1 MSKKETAAPLRVD
14 LYIRVS
20 GQEQAI
26 KGLSLE
32 AQQENLEEYAR
43 ERGWVIVGTYIDAAK
58 TARKRMY
65 KRTNFLR
72 MLEDVKQD
80 KVDLILFTRLDRW
93 FRSVADYYKV
103 MEILDAHNCGWL
115 TTQEQYDTTTAGG
128 RLYIN
133 LRLSIAQNEA
143 DLCGERIGVVL
154 DSKVKHGTVVSG
166 KIPFGYRINKEK
178 RLEIVPQDAAI
189 ILDAFEHYR
198 SSVSVRAT
206 AAYIQ
211 LTYGLN
217 WDNIRCRR
225 NLCQTLYIGHYE
237 SNGRVNPNFCPPIVP
252 RDLYDDV
259 QKLLSNNT
267 KANPTGR
274 VFLFTSL
281 LICAECGHRLAGLQ
295 TGYGPYYR
303 CPQHYS
309 RRTCGHKK
317 QIRETAVEEW
327 LFTFLGDELE
337 KQRLEWEVK
346 EARRKQAAASVDRAA
361 IRRKLSRLKEL
372 YVNEM
377 IDLEEYR
384 RDYELYTTQ
393 LAERTAPSAEEERPN
408 FEAIEAI
415 LETGFRK
422 IYDGLEREEKRT
434 LWRSVIKEI
443 HVDKEWQITRISFY
457 RCSYTNDT

>member
-1 MSKKETAAPLRVD
+1 MAKNETAAPLRVD

-32 AQQENLEEYAR
+32 AQQEDLEEYAR
-43 ERGWVIVGTYIDAAK
+43 ERGWVIVGVYIDAAK
-58 TARKRMY
+58 TARKRLG

-103 MEILDAHNCGWL
+103 MEILDAHKCGWL

-166 KIPFGYRINKEK
+166 KIPFGYRINEEK
-178 RLEIVPQDAAI
+178 RLEVVPENAAI

-198 SSVSVRAT
+198 STVSVRAT

-211 LTYGLN
+211 RTYGLN
-217 WDNIRCRR
+217 WDNVRCRR
-225 NLCQTLYIGHYE
+225 NLVQTLYIGHYE

-267 KANPTGR
+267 KANSTGR

-309 RRTCGHKK
+309 RRTCDHKK
-317 QIRETAVEEW
+317 QIRETTIEEW
-327 LFTFLGDELE
+327 LFTFLGDELK
-337 KQRLEWEVK
+337 KQRLEWDIK
-346 EARRKQAAASVDRAA
+346 EARRRQTAAAIDRAA

-384 RDYELYTTQ
+384 RDYELYTAQ

-408 FEAIEAI
+408 FEAVEAI
-415 LETGFRK
+415 LASGFRK

-443 HVDKEWQITRISFY
+443 RVDKERQITGISFL
-457 RCSYTNDT
+457 

>member
-1 MSKKETAAPLRVD
+1 MGKNETATPLRVD

-166 KIPFGYRINKEK
+166 KIPFGYRINEEK

-443 HVDKEWQITRISFY
+443 HVDKERQITRISFL
-457 RCSYTNDT
+457 

>member
-1 MSKKETAAPLRVD
+1 MGKNEVAPLRVA
-14 LYIRVS
+14 LYVRVS

-32 AQQENLEEYAR
+32 AQQESLEEYAR
-43 ERGWVIVGTYIDAAK
+43 ERGWVIVGVYIDAAK
-58 TARKRMY
+58 TARKSLG

-72 MLEDVKQD
+72 MLESVKQD
-80 KVDLILFTRLDRW
+80 NVDLILFTRLDRW

-166 KIPFGYRINKEK
+166 KIPFGYRINEEK
-178 RLEIVPQDAAI
+178 RLEVVPENAAI

-198 SSVSVRAT
+198 STVSVRAT

-211 LTYGLN
+211 RTYGLN
-217 WDNIRCRR
+217 WDNVRCRR
-225 NLCQTLYIGHYE
+225 NLVQTLYIGHYE

-267 KANPTGR
+267 KANSTGR

-309 RRTCGHKK
+309 RRTCDHKK
-317 QIRETAVEEW
+317 QIRETTIEEW
-327 LFTFLGDELE
+327 LFTFLGDELK
-337 KQRLEWEVK
+337 KQRLEWDIK
-346 EARRKQAAASVDRAA
+346 EARRRQTAAAIDRAA
-361 IRRKLSRLKEL
+361 IHRKLSRLKEL

-384 RDYELYTTQ
+384 RDYELYTAQ

-408 FEAIEAI
+408 FEAVEAI
-415 LETGFRK
+415 LASGFRK

-443 HVDKEWQITRISFY
+443 RVDKERQITGISFL
-457 RCSYTNDT
+457 

>member
-166 KIPFGYRINKEK
+166 KIPFGYRINEEK

-443 HVDKEWQITRISFY
+443 HVDKERQITRISFL
-457 RCSYTNDT
+457 

>member
-327 LFTFLGDELE
+327 LFTFLVDELE

-443 HVDKEWQITRISFY
+443 HVDKERQITRISFY

>member
-1 MSKKETAAPLRVD
+1 MAKNETAAPLRVD

-32 AQQENLEEYAR
+32 AQQEDLEEYAR
-43 ERGWVIVGTYIDAAK
+43 ERGWVIVGVYIDAAK
-58 TARKRMY
+58 TARKRLG

-103 MEILDAHNCGWL
+103 MEILDAHKCGWL

-166 KIPFGYRINKEK
+166 KIPFGYRINEEK
-178 RLEIVPQDAAI
+178 RLEVVPQDAAI

-198 SSVSVRAT
+198 STVSVRAT
-206 AAYIQ
+206 AAYIRQ
-211 LTYGLN
+211 TYGLN
-217 WDNIRCRR
+217 WDNVRCRR

-237 SNGRVNPNFCPPIVP
+237 SNGRVNPNFCPAIVP

-281 LICAECGHRLAGLQ
+281 LICAECGHRLAGIQ

-309 RRTCGHKK
+309 RRTCDHKK
-317 QIRETAVEEW
+317 QIREIAVEEW
-327 LFTFLGDELE
+327 LFTFLGGELE

-346 EARRKQAAASVDRAA
+346 EAQRRQAAASLDPAA

-384 RDYELYTTQ
+384 RDYELYTAQ
-393 LAERTAPSAEEERPN
+393 LAERTAPTAEEERPN
-408 FEAIEAI
+408 FESVEAI
-415 LETGFRK
+415 LESGFRK

-443 HVDKEWQITRISFY
+443 HVDKERQITRIVFL
-457 RCSYTNDT
+457 

>member
-1 MSKKETAAPLRVD
+1 MGKNETATPLRVD

-58 TARKRMY
+58 TARKRLG

-166 KIPFGYRINKEK
+166 KIPFGYRINEEK

-211 LTYGLN
+211 RTYGLN

-443 HVDKEWQITRISFY
+443 HVDKERQITRISFL
-457 RCSYTNDT
+457 

>member
-1 MSKKETAAPLRVD
+1 MAKKEAATPLRVD

-32 AQQENLEEYAR
+32 AQQEDLEEYAR
-43 ERGWVIVGTYIDAAK
+43 ERGWVIVGVYIDAAK
-58 TARKRMY
+58 TARKRLG

-166 KIPFGYRINKEK
+166 KIPFGYRINEEK
-178 RLEIVPQDAAI
+178 RLEVVPENAAI

-198 SSVSVRAT
+198 STVSVRAT

-211 LTYGLN
+211 RTYGLN

-274 VFLFTSL
+274 VFLFTSI

-309 RRTCGHKK
+309 RRTCDHKK
-317 QIRETAVEEW
+317 QIRESAVEEW

-337 KQRLEWEVK
+337 KQRLKWEVK

-384 RDYELYTTQ
+384 RDYELYAAQ
-393 LAERTAPSAEEERPN
+393 LTERTIPAVGEERPN

-434 LWRSVIKEI
+434 LW
-443 HVDKEWQITRISFY
+443 
-457 RCSYTNDT
+457 

>member
-80 KVDLILFTRLDRW
+80 KVDLMLFTRLDRW

-267 KANPTGR
+267 KANP
-274 VFLFTSL
+274 
-281 LICAECGHRLAGLQ
+281 
-295 TGYGPYYR
+295 

-327 LFTFLGDELE
+327 LFTFLVDELE

-443 HVDKEWQITRISFY
+443 HVDKERQITRISFL
-457 RCSYTNDT
+457 

>member
-1 MSKKETAAPLRVD
+1 MGKNETATPLRVD

-166 KIPFGYRINKEK
+166 KIPFGYRINEEK

-211 LTYGLN
+211 RTYGLN

-443 HVDKEWQITRISFY
+443 HVDKERQITRISFL
-457 RCSYTNDT
+457 

>member
-1 MSKKETAAPLRVD
+1 MSKKEAAAPLRVD

-267 KANPTGR
+267 KANP
-274 VFLFTSL
+274 
-281 LICAECGHRLAGLQ
+281 
-295 TGYGPYYR
+295 

-372 YVNEM
+372 YVNKM

-408 FEAIEAI
+408 FETIEAI

-443 HVDKEWQITRISFY
+443 HVDKERQITRISFL
-457 RCSYTNDT
+457 

>member
-211 LTYGLN
+211 RTYGLN

-443 HVDKEWQITRISFY
+443 HVDKERQITRISFL
-457 RCSYTNDT
+457 

>member
-1 MSKKETAAPLRVD
+1 MGKNETATPLRVD

-143 DLCGERIGVVL
+143 DLCGERFGVVL

-211 LTYGLN
+211 RTYGLN
-217 WDNIRCRR
+217 WDNIHCRR

-267 KANPTGR
+267 KANP
-274 VFLFTSL
+274 
-281 LICAECGHRLAGLQ
+281 
-295 TGYGPYYR
+295 

-443 HVDKEWQITRISFY
+443 HVDKERQITRISFL
-457 RCSYTNDT
+457 

>member
-1 MSKKETAAPLRVD
+1 MAKNETATPLRVD

-43 ERGWVIVGTYIDAAK
+43 ERGWVIVGVYIDAAK
-58 TARKRMY
+58 TARKRPG

-143 DLCGERIGVVL
+143 DLCGERFGVVL

-166 KIPFGYRINKEK
+166 KIPFGYRINEEK

-211 LTYGLN
+211 RTYGLN

-443 HVDKEWQITRISFY
+443 HVDKERQITRISFL
-457 RCSYTNDT
+457 

>member
-1 MSKKETAAPLRVD
+1 
-14 LYIRVS
+14 
-20 GQEQAI
+20 
-26 KGLSLE
+26 
-32 AQQENLEEYAR
+32 
-43 ERGWVIVGTYIDAAK
+43 
-58 TARKRMY
+58 
-65 KRTNFLR
+65 

-80 KVDLILFTRLDRW
+80 RLDLILFTRLDRW
-93 FRSVADYYKV
+93 FRNIADYYKV
-103 MEILDAHNCGWL
+103 LEVLEAHNCGWL

-128 RLYIN
+128 RLYITI
-133 LRLSIAQNEA
+133 RLAIAQNEA
-143 DLCGERIGVVL
+143 DLCGERISAVL
-154 DSKVKHGTVVSG
+154 DSKVKRGTVVSG
-166 KIPFGYRINKEK
+166 KIPFGYRINEEK
-178 RLEIVPQDAAI
+178 RLEVVPENAAI
-189 ILDAFEHYR
+189 ILDAFKHYR
-198 SSVSVRAT
+198 STVSVRAT

-211 LTYGLN
+211 RTYGLN

-252 RDLYDDV
+252 RDLYEDV

-309 RRTCGHKK
+309 RRTCNHKK

-327 LFTFLGDELE
+327 LFTFLGDELK
-337 KQRLEWEVK
+337 KQRLEWDIK
-346 EARRKQAAASVDRAA
+346 ETRRRQTAASIDRAA

-393 LAERTAPSAEEERPN
+393 LVERTAPSAEEERPN
-408 FEAIEAI
+408 FEAVEAI
-415 LETGFRK
+415 LASGFRK

-443 HVDKEWQITRISFY
+443 RVDKERQITGISFL
-457 RCSYTNDT
+457 

>member
-267 KANPTGR
+267 KENP
-274 VFLFTSL
+274 
-281 LICAECGHRLAGLQ
+281 
-295 TGYGPYYR
+295 

-393 LAERTAPSAEEERPN
+393 LAERTAPSAAEERPN

-443 HVDKEWQITRISFY
+443 HVDKERQITRISFL
-457 RCSYTNDT
+457 

>member
-1 MSKKETAAPLRVD
+1 MGKNEVAPLRVA
-14 LYIRVS
+14 LYVRVS

-32 AQQENLEEYAR
+32 AQQESLEEYAR
-43 ERGWVIVGTYIDAAK
+43 ERGWVIVGVYIDAAK
-58 TARKRMY
+58 TARKSLG

-72 MLEDVKQD
+72 MLESVKQD
-80 KVDLILFTRLDRW
+80 NVDLILFTRLDRW

-166 KIPFGYRINKEK
+166 KIPFGYRINEEK
-178 RLEIVPQDAAI
+178 RLEVVPENAAI

-198 SSVSVRAT
+198 STVSVRAT

-211 LTYGLN
+211 RTYGLN
-217 WDNIRCRR
+217 WDNVRCRR
-225 NLCQTLYIGHYE
+225 NLVQTLYIGHYE

-309 RRTCGHKK
+309 RQTCDHKK

-327 LFTFLGDELE
+327 LFTFLGDELK
-337 KQRLEWEVK
+337 KQRLEWDIK
-346 EARRKQAAASVDRAA
+346 EARRRQTAASIDRAA

-384 RDYELYTTQ
+384 RDYELYTAQ
-393 LAERTAPSAEEERPN
+393 LAERTAPAAEEERPN
-408 FEAIEAI
+408 FEAVEAI
-415 LETGFRK
+415 LANGFRK

-443 HVDKEWQITRISFY
+443 RVDKERQITGISFL
-457 RCSYTNDT
+457 

>member
-1 MSKKETAAPLRVD
+1 MGKNEVAPLRVA
-14 LYIRVS
+14 LYVRVS

-32 AQQENLEEYAR
+32 AQQESLEEYAR
-43 ERGWVIVGTYIDAAK
+43 ERGWVIVGVYIDAAK
-58 TARKRMY
+58 TARKSLG

-72 MLEDVKQD
+72 MLESVKQD
-80 KVDLILFTRLDRW
+80 NVDLILFTRLDRW

-115 TTQEQYDTTTAGG
+115 TTQEQYDTTSSGG

-166 KIPFGYRINKEK
+166 KIPFGYRINEEK
-178 RLEIVPQDAAI
+178 RLEVVPENAAI

-198 SSVSVRAT
+198 STVSVRAT

-211 LTYGLN
+211 RTYGLN
-217 WDNIRCRR
+217 WDNVRCRR
-225 NLCQTLYIGHYE
+225 NLVQTLYIGHYE

-309 RRTCGHKK
+309 RQTCDHKK

-327 LFTFLGDELE
+327 LFTFLGDELK
-337 KQRLEWEVK
+337 KQRLEWDIK
-346 EARRKQAAASVDRAA
+346 ETRRRQTAASIDRAA

-393 LAERTAPSAEEERPN
+393 LVERTAPSAEEERPN
-408 FEAIEAI
+408 FEAVEAI
-415 LETGFRK
+415 LESGFRK
-422 IYDGLEREEKRT
+422 IYDGMEREENRT
-434 LWRSVIKEI
+434 LWRSVIGVRYKTLSPA
-443 HVDKEWQITRISFY
+443 KPRPQSRI
-457 RCSYTNDT
+457 

>member
-1 MSKKETAAPLRVD
+1 MSKKEAAAPLRVD

-72 MLEDVKQD
+72 ILEDVKQD

-267 KANPTGR
+267 KENP
-274 VFLFTSL
+274 
-281 LICAECGHRLAGLQ
+281 
-295 TGYGPYYR
+295 

-372 YVNEM
+372 YVNKM

-443 HVDKEWQITRISFY
+443 HVDKERQITRISFL
-457 RCSYTNDT
+457 

>member
-1 MSKKETAAPLRVD
+1 MGKNEVAPLRVA
-14 LYIRVS
+14 LYVRVS

-32 AQQENLEEYAR
+32 AQQESLEEYAR
-43 ERGWVIVGTYIDAAK
+43 ERGWVIVGVYIDAAK
-58 TARKRMY
+58 TARKSLG

-72 MLEDVKQD
+72 MLESVKQD
-80 KVDLILFTRLDRW
+80 NVDLILFTRLDRW

-166 KIPFGYRINKEK
+166 KIPFGYRINEEK
-178 RLEIVPQDAAI
+178 RLEVVPENAAI
-189 ILDAFEHYR
+189 ILDPFEHYR
-198 SSVSVRAT
+198 STVSVRAT

-211 LTYGLN
+211 RTYGLN
-217 WDNIRCRR
+217 WDNVRCRR
-225 NLCQTLYIGHYE
+225 NLVQTLYIGHYE
-237 SNGRVNPNFCPPIVP
+237 SNGRVNPNFCPPILP

-309 RRTCGHKK
+309 RRTCDHKK
-317 QIRETAVEEW
+317 QIRETTIEEW
-327 LFTFLGDELE
+327 LFTFLGDELK
-337 KQRLEWEVK
+337 KQRLEWDIK
-346 EARRKQAAASVDRAA
+346 EARRRQTAAAIDRAA
-361 IRRKLSRLKEL
+361 IHRKLSRLKEL

-384 RDYELYTTQ
+384 RDYELYTAQ

-408 FEAIEAI
+408 FEAVEAI
-415 LETGFRK
+415 LASGFRK
-422 IYDGLEREEKRT
+422 IYDGLERGEKRT

-443 HVDKEWQITRISFY
+443 RVDKERQITGISFL
-457 RCSYTNDT
+457 

>member
-1 MSKKETAAPLRVD
+1 MSKKEAAAPLRVD

-443 HVDKEWQITRISFY
+443 HVDKERQITRISFL
-457 RCSYTNDT
+457 

>member
-1 MSKKETAAPLRVD
+1 MGKNETATPLRVD

-237 SNGRVNPNFCPPIVP
+237 SNGRVNPNFCRPIVP

-443 HVDKEWQITRISFY
+443 HVDKERQITRISFL
-457 RCSYTNDT
+457 

>member
-1 MSKKETAAPLRVD
+1 M
-14 LYIRVS
+14 
-20 GQEQAI
+20 
-26 KGLSLE
+26 
-32 AQQENLEEYAR
+32 
-43 ERGWVIVGTYIDAAK
+43 IVGTYIDAAK

-327 LFTFLGDELE
+327 LFTFLVDELE

-443 HVDKEWQITRISFY
+443 HVDKERQITRISFL
-457 RCSYTNDT
+457 

>member
-1 MSKKETAAPLRVD
+1 MAKNETAAPLRVD

-32 AQQENLEEYAR
+32 AQQEDLEEYAK
-43 ERGWVIVGTYIDAAK
+43 ERGWVIVGVYIDAAK
-58 TARKRMY
+58 TARKRLG

-115 TTQEQYDTTTAGG
+115 TTQAQYDTTTAGG

-166 KIPFGYRINKEK
+166 KIPFGYRINEEK
-178 RLEIVPQDAAI
+178 RLEVVPENAAI

-198 SSVSVRAT
+198 STVSVRAT
-206 AAYIQ
+206 ASYIQ
-211 LTYGLN
+211 RTYGLN
-217 WDNIRCRR
+217 WDNIHCRR

-237 SNGRVNPNFCPPIVP
+237 SNGRMNPNFCPPIVP
-252 RDLYDDV
+252 RDLYGDV

-281 LICAECGHRLAGLQ
+281 LICAECGYRLSGSH
-295 TGYGPYYR
+295 TEYGVYYR
-303 CPQHYS
+303 C
-309 RRTCGHKK
+309 RTYTERKACPHKK
-317 QIRETAVEEW
+317 QIKEEAVEEW
-327 LFTFLGDELE
+327 LFSHLGEELE
-337 KQRLEWEVK
+337 KYRLEWEVN
-346 EARRKQAAASVDRAA
+346 EAQRKRTVASIDRTS

-377 IDLEEYR
+377 IDIEEYR
-384 RDYELYTTQ
+384 RDYELYTAQ
-393 LAERTAPSAEEERPN
+393 LTEQPAPAVEERPS
-408 FEAIEAI
+408 FEAVEAI
-415 LETGFRK
+415 LASGFHK
-422 IYDGLEREEKRT
+422 IYDGLDRWEKRT
-434 LWRSVIKEI
+434 LWRSAIKEI
-443 HVDKEWQITRISFY
+443 RVDKERQITGISFL
-457 RCSYTNDT
+457 

>member
-1 MSKKETAAPLRVD
+1 MGKNEVAPLRVA
-14 LYIRVS
+14 LYVRVS

-32 AQQENLEEYAR
+32 AQQESLEEYAR
-43 ERGWVIVGTYIDAAK
+43 ERGWVIVGVYIDAAK
-58 TARKRMY
+58 TARKSLG

-72 MLEDVKQD
+72 MLESVKQD
-80 KVDLILFTRLDRW
+80 NVDLILFTRLDRW

-166 KIPFGYRINKEK
+166 KIPFGYRINEEK
-178 RLEIVPQDAAI
+178 RLEVVPENAAI

-198 SSVSVRAT
+198 STVSVRAT

-211 LTYGLN
+211 RTYGLN
-217 WDNIRCRR
+217 WDNVRCRR
-225 NLCQTLYIGHYE
+225 NLVQTLYIGHYE

-309 RRTCGHKK
+309 RRTCDHKK
-317 QIRETAVEEW
+317 QIRETTIEEW
-327 LFTFLGDELE
+327 LFTFLGDELK
-337 KQRLEWEVK
+337 KQRLEWDIK
-346 EARRKQAAASVDRAA
+346 EARRRQTAAAIDRAA
-361 IRRKLSRLKEL
+361 IHRKLSRLKEL

-384 RDYELYTTQ
+384 RDYELYTAQ

-408 FEAIEAI
+408 FEAVEAI
-415 LETGFRK
+415 LASGFRK

-443 HVDKEWQITRISFY
+443 RVDKERQITGISFL
-457 RCSYTNDT
+457 

>member
-1 MSKKETAAPLRVD
+1 MAKKEAATPLRVD

-32 AQQENLEEYAR
+32 AQQEDLEEYAR
-43 ERGWVIVGTYIDAAK
+43 ERGWVIVGVYIDAAK
-58 TARKRMY
+58 TARKRLG

-166 KIPFGYRINKEK
+166 KIPFGYRINEEK
-178 RLEIVPQDAAI
+178 RLEVVPENAAI

-198 SSVSVRAT
+198 STVSVRAT

-211 LTYGLN
+211 RTYGLN

-274 VFLFTSL
+274 VFLFTSI

-309 RRTCGHKK
+309 RRTCDHKK
-317 QIRETAVEEW
+317 QIRESAVEEW

-384 RDYELYTTQ
+384 RDYELYAAQ
-393 LAERTAPSAEEERPN
+393 LTERTIPAVGEERPN

-434 LWRSVIKEI
+434 LW
-443 HVDKEWQITRISFY
+443 
-457 RCSYTNDT
+457 

>member
-1 MSKKETAAPLRVD
+1 MTKKETATPLHVD

-443 HVDKEWQITRISFY
+443 HVDKERQITRISFL
-457 RCSYTNDT
+457 

>member
-1 MSKKETAAPLRVD
+1 MTKKETAAPLRVD

-267 KANPTGR
+267 KENP
-274 VFLFTSL
+274 
-281 LICAECGHRLAGLQ
+281 
-295 TGYGPYYR
+295 

-372 YVNEM
+372 YVNKM

-393 LAERTAPSAEEERPN
+393 LAERTAPSAAEERPN

-443 HVDKEWQITRISFY
+443 HVDKERQITRISFL
-457 RCSYTNDT
+457 